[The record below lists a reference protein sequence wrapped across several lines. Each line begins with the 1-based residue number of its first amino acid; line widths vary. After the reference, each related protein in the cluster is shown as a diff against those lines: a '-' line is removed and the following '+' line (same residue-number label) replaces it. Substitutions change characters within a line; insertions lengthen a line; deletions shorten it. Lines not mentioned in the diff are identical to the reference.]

1 MSSGLKSGVTA
12 GLVTLAGPGV
22 LSLTGATTTTGTIA
36 TMGSVGGAVA
46 GGVEASDQLISTG
59 TVDAVDVGAAT
70 LGGVAGGVLGGALM
84 GPAVRNSVTTTGTT
98 SARQILTSSTSA
110 RAVRTGSESCFR
122 CTWFY
127 RYDMLKLRQLE
138 VLSGR
143 KLTLPLEQLIVPQLL
158 LRRDQEPRRVLL
170 LVLLCQPQRTRPLK
184 LSINDLQ
191 AGGMKTDKPITT
203 SIWAVLIVSAF
214 SIVVVAFFGSQ
225 IVQYHKSEITQGQVV
240 AIDYPK
246 VIVSYDDRIN
256 GPRNGNL
263 LGRQ

>member
-1 MSSGLKSGVTA
+1 
-12 GLVTLAGPGV
+12 
-22 LSLTGATTTTGTIA
+22 
-36 TMGSVGGAVA
+36 
-46 GGVEASDQLISTG
+46 
-59 TVDAVDVGAAT
+59 
-70 LGGVAGGVLGGALM
+70 M
-84 GPAVRNSVTTTGTT
+84 GPAGEKFCHNNRYYFRSPDTNEFDQCT
-98 SARQILTSSTSA
+98 SC
-110 RAVRTGSESCFR
+110 RTGSESCFR

-127 RYDMLKLRQLE
+127 RYECSSWRQLE

-256 GPRNGNL
+256 GPRNGIF
-263 LGRQ
+263 LGDSRTVGRLNIGDTVEIRYVAGSVFYIVGRIYRRSKQKSALFINRILRYLCSLESLSKIYE